1 MEAGS
6 KKHRLVTAMFPKA
19 EGIIPTRRSSSS
31 LNLES
36 LSDWSILFSLSEEA
50 TSDLVL
56 VALCNNVRLEHGITR
71 LGTIG
76 HHSKVTSSPTK
87 LET

>member
-1 MEAGS
+1 MLS
-6 KKHRLVTAMFPKA
+6 QT
-19 EGIIPTRRSSSS
+19 EGVIPARRSPSS

-36 LSDWSILFSLSEEA
+36 LSDWSILYSLSEEA
-50 TSDLVL
+50 TSDLVP